1 MSSVI
6 VWLKPASADPITKM
20 TIEAWKKVL
29 RPYWSPN
36 FPHSGVE
43 TVDASR

>member
-1 MSSVI
+1 MSSVM

-20 TIEAWKKVL
+20 TMAAWKKVL